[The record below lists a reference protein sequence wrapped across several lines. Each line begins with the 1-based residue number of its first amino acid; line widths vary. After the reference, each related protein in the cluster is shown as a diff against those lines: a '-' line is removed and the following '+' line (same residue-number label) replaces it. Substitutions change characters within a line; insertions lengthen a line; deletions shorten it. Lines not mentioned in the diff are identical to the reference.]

1 MNLTWSKRLL
11 LGFQHV
17 LAMFGATVLVPIIT
31 GLDTSVALFTAG
43 AGTLLFHLITK
54 RKVPVFLGSSFAFI
68 PAILAVKAM
77 YATPQNP
84 NAGLPYATG
93 GIVVAG
99 LVYVAVAGLV
109 ALFGPSVMKK
119 LLPPVVIGPVI
130 ITIGLTLTPVAY
142 DMARSHWIVALIAM
156 ACTAMVAVFAR
167 GLLRVVPILAGVICG
182 YMASFFFGLVD
193 LAPVARAS
201 VFSLP
206 AFIAPKF
213 SVQALAIV
221 VPVALV
227 TMVEHL
233 GDITTV
239 GATVGQDFV
248 AEPGLHRTLIGDGL
262 ATSLAGL
269 LGGPANTTYSEN
281 TGVIAVTKV
290 HDPSVLRIAAVV
302 ALVMSCVGKV
312 GAVLLTIPTPV
323 MGGISIILFGM
334 IASIGMRVM
343 VESKIDFSNARN
355 MLIAAFV
362 LTLGIMSVL
371 GDANP
376 AVIRIGSYLELKG
389 LGLATLVGIVLNL
402 VLPEKDKDAN
412 PAPSLESQSKVDVAG
427 TRVGL
432 AK

>member
-77 YATPQNP
+77 YATPENP

-99 LVYVAVAGLV
+99 LVYVGVAGLV
-109 ALFGPSVMKK
+109 VLFGPSVMKK

-142 DMARSHWIVALIAM
+142 NMARSHWTVSLIAM
-156 ACTAMVAVFAR
+156 TSTAIVSVFAR
-167 GLLRVVPILAGVICG
+167 GLLKVVPILAGATCG
-182 YMASFFFGLVD
+182 YVASFFFGLVN

-206 AFIAPKF
+206 AFLAPKF
-213 SVQALAIV
+213 SAEALAIV

-233 GDITTV
+233 GDITTI

-248 AEPGLHRTLIGDGL
+248 AEPGLHRTLVGDGL

-281 TGVIAVTKV
+281 TGVIAVTRV

-343 VESKIDFSNARN
+343 AESKIDFSNARN

-376 AVIRIGSYLELKG
+376 AVIRIGGHLELKG

-402 VLPEKDKDAN
+402 VLPEKDKETHPISRTERQA
-412 PAPSLESQSKVDVAG
+412 KVDVAG
-427 TRVGL
+427 SGL
-432 AK
+432 RPAQ

>member
-1 MNLTWSKRLL
+1 
-11 LGFQHV
+11 
-17 LAMFGATVLVPIIT
+17 MFGATVLVPIVT

-54 RKVPVFLGSSFAFI
+54 GKVPVFLGSSFAFI

-77 YATPQNP
+77 YATPADP

-99 LVYVAVAGLV
+99 LVYVVVAGLV

-142 DMARSHWIVALIAM
+142 DMARSHWVVALIAM
-156 ACTAMVAVFAR
+156 VSTAVVAVFAR
-167 GLLRVVPILAGVICG
+167 GLLRVVPILAGVVFG
-182 YMASFFFGLVD
+182 YVASFFFGLVD
-193 LAPVARAS
+193 LGPVARAS
-201 VFSLP
+201 LFSLP
-206 AFIAPKF
+206 AFTAPKF
-213 SVQALAIV
+213 SAQALAIV

-248 AEPGLHRTLIGDGL
+248 AEPGLHRTLTGDGL

-281 TGVIAVTKV
+281 TGVLAVTKV
-290 HDPSVLRIAAVV
+290 YDPSVLRIAAVV
-302 ALVMSCVGKV
+302 AIIMSCVGKV

-343 VESKIDFSNARN
+343 AESKIDFSNARN

-412 PAPSLESQSKVDVAG
+412 PAPSMESRSKVDAG
-427 TRVGL
+427 GSGVGL

>member
-68 PAILAVKAM
+68 PAILAVKAT
-77 YATPQNP
+77 YATPENP

-142 DMARSHWIVALIAM
+142 NMARSHWTVALIAM
-156 ACTAMVAVFAR
+156 ASTAVVSVFAR
-167 GLLRVVPILAGVICG
+167 GLLRVVPILAGVVCG
-182 YMASFFFGLVD
+182 YAASFFFGLVD

-206 AFIAPKF
+206 AFMAPKF

-248 AEPGLHRTLIGDGL
+248 AEPGLHRTLVGDGL

-302 ALVMSCVGKV
+302 AIVMSCVGKV
-312 GAVLLTIPTPV
+312 GALLLTIPTPV

-343 VESKIDFSNARN
+343 AESKIDFSDARN

-376 AVIRIGSYLELKG
+376 AVIRIGGHLELKG
-389 LGLATLVGIVLNL
+389 LSLATLVGIVLNL
-402 VLPEKDKDAN
+402 VLPEKDKEKHPVSSTEGQA
-412 PAPSLESQSKVDVAG
+412 KVHVAG
-427 TRVGL
+427 SGVRL
-432 AK
+432 AQ

>member
-77 YATPQNP
+77 YATPENP

-142 DMARSHWIVALIAM
+142 DMARSHWIVAVIAM

-182 YMASFFFGLVD
+182 YVASFFFGLVD

-248 AEPGLHRTLIGDGL
+248 AEPGLHRTLVGDGL

-312 GAVLLTIPTPV
+312 GAVLLTIPSPV

-412 PAPSLESQSKVDVAG
+412 PAPSMESQSKVDVAG
-427 TRVGL
+427 SRVGL